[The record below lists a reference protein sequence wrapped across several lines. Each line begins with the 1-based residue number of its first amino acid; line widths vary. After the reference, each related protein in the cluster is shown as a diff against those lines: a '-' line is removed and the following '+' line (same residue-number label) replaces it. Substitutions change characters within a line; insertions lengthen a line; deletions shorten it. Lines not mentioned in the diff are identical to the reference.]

1 MCKDQVSVNLWSKM
15 FGRVTFIPTLMYNI
29 MMERVSARQWFN
41 RIDDTLIL
49 GALPWKSIT
58 HEVNRPM
65 CLQSNQLHTL

>member
-1 MCKDQVSVNLWSKM
+1 
-15 FGRVTFIPTLMYNI
+15 